1 MQEYLKDSLQ
11 TGHVICVLE
20 GNAEESIIEKLLDND
35 KLIFRRND
43 TSEDGKLIR
52 NFTQIRKSKN
62 FTEKYLTRDYGESH
76 VNILRIIDSKS
87 EKFNLPRIYHERIAD
102 KNIRIFDILTR
113 PEIEILVII
122 NEGKYNEFTNRRGGE
137 KASSY
142 CKGELKLK
150 DIKNKKGI
158 SNYYRNIDELVN
170 SIKEYNRL
178 HSHNDEYC
186 LCDLLR

>member
-122 NEGKYNEFTNRRGGE
+122 IE
-137 KASSY
+137 
-142 CKGELKLK
+142 
-150 DIKNKKGI
+150 II
-158 SNYYRNIDELVN
+158 
-170 SIKEYNRL
+170 
-178 HSHNDEYC
+178 
-186 LCDLLR
+186 